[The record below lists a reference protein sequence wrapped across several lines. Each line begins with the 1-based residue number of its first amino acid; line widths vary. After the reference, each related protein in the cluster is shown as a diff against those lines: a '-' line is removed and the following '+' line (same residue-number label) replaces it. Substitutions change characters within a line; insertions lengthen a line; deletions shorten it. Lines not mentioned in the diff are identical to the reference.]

1 MEPQLG
7 DSFKVC
13 GFCSQLTDEV
23 ETLSRG
29 LLSFL
34 ESFLRLPAA
43 RLPTKLC
50 PDCLKRAIN
59 ARKFQD
65 KCQKAFEKLEKN
77 GIRGGM
83 VWGSPQEETRQA
95 ESLGTGGLE
104 YNRRIHGPLKFP
116 LISLSATDRAMAEVH
131 VKPSARMERRT
142 KRRNENLQPQPQ
154 SDSDESQEVFPAVGP
169 FQCEM
174 CQEISGTKQD
184 FVSHIKANHRD
195 FIDPEVLG
203 SLESDLR
210 IREKKILKKR
220 QKLLAEKMKSEKS
233 SVEKKSEKSQPGK
246 KKLVVPAKKK
256 SGKSPSVDTKVKK
269 SKKRKLESDSDEE
282 FIFSVAKKNYS
293 GFTDLQY
300 IDEQGNPLPKS
311 AGKGPGL
318 CNVCGKTLGRAN
330 EMFKHQQTL
339 SCRSVASQKGQQV
352 DEKAKDILV
361 VVVKNYQGPRLDPQ
375 TDTPASPMAPTL
387 EAEEKKEPEAQ
398 EEEQQVDENVREVEE
413 ALKAVVDEWN
423 REENDVNS
431 NLMKEKRNDISLVEE
446 MKTEVDK
453 ALTEVQDEKSSEAEN
468 KGYPSPTE
476 DMKAEEKENEINSN
490 ASAVQLEAVSSGD
503 KGEEE
508 KNVDDVVDDWRT
520 SLVKH
525 LKEH

>member
-23 ETLSRG
+23 ETMSRG
-29 LLSFL
+29 LISFL
-34 ESFLRLPAA
+34 ERFLGLPAA

-65 KCQKAFEKLEKN
+65 KCLKAFEKLEKN

-83 VWGSPQEETRQA
+83 VWGREV

-104 YNRRIHGPLKFP
+104 YNRRLHGPLKFP
-116 LISLSATDRAMAEVH
+116 LISLTATDRAMAEAH
-131 VKPSARMERRT
+131 LKTSARRERLA
-142 KRRNENLQPQPQ
+142 KRRKENLQHQ

-184 FVSHIKANHRD
+184 FVNHIKANHRD

-203 SLESDLR
+203 SLESDLK

-220 QKLLAEKMKSEKS
+220 EKSLAEKS
-233 SVEKKSEKSQPGK
+233 SV
-246 KKLVVPAKKK
+246 VKK
-256 SGKSPSVDTKVKK
+256 SGKSQSVKKKPKVPTKKSGKIPSVEPKK
-269 SKKRKLESDSDEE
+269 SKKRKLESGSDEE

-293 GFTDLQY
+293 GYTDLQY
-300 IDEQGNPLPKS
+300 IDEEGNPLPKS

-339 SCRSVASQKGQQV
+339 SCRAVASEKGQEV

-361 VVVKNYQGPRLDPQ
+361 VVVKNYQGPRLDPE
-375 TDTPASPMAPTL
+375 TETPTAPIAPIFK
-387 EAEEKKEPEAQ
+387 AEEKKEEPEDP
-398 EEEQQVDENVREVEE
+398 EEDLQVDEKVREVEE
-413 ALKAVVDEWN
+413 TLRAVVEEWN

-431 NLMKEKRNDISLVEE
+431 NLTKEQRTKSKLVEE
-446 MKTEVDK
+446 KKTEKDK
-453 ALTEVQDEKSSEAEN
+453 ALTEVQDEKCCEERKISVLSPAEG
-468 KGYPSPTE
+468 KYE
-476 DMKAEEKENEINSN
+476 VEKKEKDINSN
-490 ASAVQLEAVSSGD
+490 ASAVHRD
-503 KGEEE
+503 KAEEE
-508 KNVDDVVDDWRT
+508 EDVVDDAVVVT
-520 SLVKH
+520 AEEEQQPGSQLGENVQSSK
-525 LKEH
+525 